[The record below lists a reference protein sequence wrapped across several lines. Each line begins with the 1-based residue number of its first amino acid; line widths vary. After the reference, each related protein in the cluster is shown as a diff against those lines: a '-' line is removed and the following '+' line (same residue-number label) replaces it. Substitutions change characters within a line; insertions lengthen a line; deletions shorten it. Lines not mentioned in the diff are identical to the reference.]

1 MSLSLEDVNKIAALA
16 RIHIGDEERDALVG
30 ELNNII
36 DWVEMLSEVGTDGVA
51 PMTTVADMQVLMR
64 EDLVSDGDSSENVLG
79 NAPDRQGDFYAV
91 PKVVV

>member
-36 DWVEMLSEVGTDGVA
+36 DWVEMLSEVDTDGVA